1 MLCVGSTLNR
11 RLRGSGSGPS
21 TRGLPAPQVMPQ
33 WSHGQNCFVSSCL
46 TQAVLLRGGPG
57 LPGCRCHHPQ
67 PLPPAVL
74 FSGIGVSEWTQE
86 WGLGRRGGGA
96 GALAAW
102 KRVAHTVR
110 GGGCAVFWNAIP
122 KKRGRGD
129 MPSAFRLRLRAPL
142 FHRAKQMKTTHSWLF
157 SSVPLASGPAE
168 MSDSG

>member
-1 MLCVGSTLNR
+1 MLRLHPEPRTQGFWVRPTHQRFTGSASDATVEPRPELLCLKMPDSGCPPAR
-11 RLRGSGSGPS
+11 WPWPPRMQVPPSPRPSLLPCCFRESGS
-21 TRGLPAPQVMPQ
+21 L
-33 WSHGQNCFVSSCL
+33 
-46 TQAVLLRGGPG
+46 
-57 LPGCRCHHPQ
+57 
-67 PLPPAVL
+67 
-74 FSGIGVSEWTQE
+74 SGHRSGD
-86 WGLGRRGGGA
+86 WGAGGGA

-129 MPSAFRLRLRAPL
+129 VPSAFRLRLGAPL

-168 MSDSG
+168 MSDSS

>member
-1 MLCVGSTLNR
+1 MLCLGSTLNR
-11 RLRGSGSGPS
+11 QLRGSGSGPR
-21 TRGLPAPQVMPQ
+21 TRGLPAPQEMPQ
-33 WSHGQNCFVSSCL
+33 WSHGQNCFVSRCL

-57 LPGCRCHHPQ
+57 LPGCRCHP
-67 PLPPAVL
+67 PRPSLLPCC
-74 FSGIGVSEWTQE
+74 FRESGSLSGHRSGD
-86 WGLGRRGGGA
+86 WGAGGGA

-102 KRVAHTVR
+102 KRVAYTVR

-129 MPSAFRLRLRAPL
+129 VPSAFRLRLGAPL